1 MGGGTW
7 EVGCGVGCGEAGG
20 GVGRLRRRAAEGQSG
35 DYRPPGLAVHGP
47 AIAVMNKVEY
57 PVEIENLSQNG
68 AGVLH
73 KGELE
78 AGAPLE
84 LVLGGDVRRS
94 GVVRWSR
101 DGRAGI
107 WFAPPL
113 EPADLESRSEEH
125 TSELQSLMRN
135 QYAVFCLKTKTTHHN
150 KQN

>member
-1 MGGGTW
+1 
-7 EVGCGVGCGEAGG
+7 
-20 GVGRLRRRAAEGQSG
+20 
-35 DYRPPGLAVHGP
+35 
-47 AIAVMNKVEY
+47 MNKVEY

-113 EPADLESRSEEH
+113 EPADLETIRRFSSCVKRHRWSERTLGPAAPTPRPRPH
-125 TSELQSLMRN
+125 PTQPPP
-135 QYAVFCLKTKTTHHN
+135 TTPLST
-150 KQN
+150 